1 MQQEYE
7 IILRL
12 VSKSLKP
19 VHTPET
25 VQNLAVA
32 IYCADQNRFWRSDVI
47 QHYLDKIFKH
57 AVKFN
62 FSNSVP
68 KQLTL
73 AFDPV
78 VFQKL
83 VDVYDCVS
91 TRLAIDALITKLK
104 SLQIRKNLTYETL
117 EPFIV
122 QTMAVCFV
130 HFYST
135 FQSKQKQTANIFLTT
150 NEKLVKNMDLYFVK
164 FKRQL
169 SSNSRLSEEFLKSRE
184 NGEDYE
190 DLMGFIQ

>member
-32 IYCADQNRFWRSDVI
+32 IYCVDQNRFWRSDVI

-135 FQSKQKQTANIFLTT
+135 FQSKQKQTEYIFDHERETGEEHGPLFCQVQTAA
-150 NEKLVKNMDLYFVK
+150 EREFEAERGISQKQR
-164 FKRQL
+164 KRG
-169 SSNSRLSEEFLKSRE
+169 RL
-184 NGEDYE
+184 
-190 DLMGFIQ
+190 